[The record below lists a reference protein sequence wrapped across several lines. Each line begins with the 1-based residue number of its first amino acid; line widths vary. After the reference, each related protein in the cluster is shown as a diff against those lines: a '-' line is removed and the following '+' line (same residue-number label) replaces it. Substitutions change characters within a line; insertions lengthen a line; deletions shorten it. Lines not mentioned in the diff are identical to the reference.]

1 MIQAMGLRHMQY
13 SNILKINRD
22 FADSSLPSDSSSLE
36 LRLEKGDLIYPS
48 WSLDSIFNS
57 DELKILFILI
67 MASWPDLIRRNS
79 KLYSVGFQKF

>member
-1 MIQAMGLRHMQY
+1 MQH

-22 FADSSLPSDSSSLE
+22 FADSNLPSDSSSLE

-57 DELKILFILI
+57 DELKVLC
-67 MASWPDLIRRNS
+67 S
-79 KLYSVGFQKF
+79 